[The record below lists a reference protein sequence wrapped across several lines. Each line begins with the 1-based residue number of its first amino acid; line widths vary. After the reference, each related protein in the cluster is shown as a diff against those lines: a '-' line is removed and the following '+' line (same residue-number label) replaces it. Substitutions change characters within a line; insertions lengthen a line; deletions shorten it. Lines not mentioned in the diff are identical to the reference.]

1 MWRLRKEEV
10 RSRSFADMLMMLTL
24 PTVFK
29 HPIVMQSG
37 EEAAFKGSIW
47 LQSIFTDVP
56 SQETSAAEDGL

>member
-47 LQSIFTDVP
+47 LQSVTGDFCC
-56 SQETSAAEDGL
+56 